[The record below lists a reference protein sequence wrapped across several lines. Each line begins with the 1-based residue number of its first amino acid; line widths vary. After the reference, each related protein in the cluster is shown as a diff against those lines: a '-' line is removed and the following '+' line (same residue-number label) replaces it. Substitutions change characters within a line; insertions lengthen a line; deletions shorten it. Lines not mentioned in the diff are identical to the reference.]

1 MNEPPI
7 EHPYRTAAYH
17 LLTRGDFVAGDI
29 RYRLNRTIGR
39 DGWSGH
45 RDGPLNH
52 HVNGGASYS
61 GPSLATVLEWTLFPL
76 GPIRV
81 WTRAFT
87 GYNGTTDNIVFYAHA
102 DCPLGC
108 GRVQRTCEDQGYG
121 PDGVTRYGYHGCEHF
136 LCEKDGG
143 AVFIE
148 YRDLVRECECGQDTD
163 ANTDRCWNCGETR
176 VSPEEDSR
184 DE

>member
-1 MNEPPI
+1 MSTLRTQLAVVKGRAVDASKEAPI

-29 RYRLNRTIGR
+29 RYRINRTIGR
-39 DGWSGH
+39 GGWSGH

-61 GPSLATVLEWTLFPL
+61 GPFLALVLEWTLFPL
-76 GPIRV
+76 GPVRV
-81 WTRAFT
+81 WTREFT
-87 GYNGTTDNIVFYAHA
+87 GYNGTTDNIVFYANA

-121 PDGVTRYGYHGCEHF
+121 PDGVTRYGWIQEIRHSHWTGMSKIK
-136 LCEKDGG
+136 LITSD
-143 AVFIE
+143 V
-148 YRDLVRECECGQDTD
+148 TD
-163 ANTDRCWNCGETR
+163 N
-176 VSPEEDSR
+176 P
-184 DE
+184 

>member
-1 MNEPPI
+1 MTTLRNQLAAVKGRAVDASKEAPI

-39 DGWSGH
+39 GGWSGH

-76 GPIRV
+76 GPVRV
-81 WTRAFT
+81 WSEPIRAEQIQAAVRIAAT
-87 GYNGTTDNIVFYAHA
+87 VHA
-102 DCPLGC
+102 VAATL
-108 GRVQRTCEDQGYG
+108 E
-121 PDGVTRYGYHGCEHF
+121 
-136 LCEKDGG
+136 
-143 AVFIE
+143 
-148 YRDLVRECECGQDTD
+148 
-163 ANTDRCWNCGETR
+163 GEAASAESE
-176 VSPEEDSR
+176 VLAA
-184 DE
+184 